1 MPKLALQI
9 RAQLENVT
17 ELQPAS
23 ASDHMLMVRVKC
35 TSCQEE
41 HPKDVGIAPNE
52 EAEVQKGRSTANLVM
67 NCSLCK
73 REMTAKFEEPT
84 AKAPLWRPYSPSEGA
99 VFSTLCVVEARGLDF
114 VGFIPVGTWK
124 CKSTE
129 SDTVFDS
136 VEFEDGAWTD
146 YDEKGG
152 ASVSIME
159 LESQWVRA

>member
-1 MPKLALQI
+1 MGSTLQKLALQI

-67 NCSLCK
+67 NCSVRLTLNRLLLSSLHERVKLTCKEVRMQLCK
-73 REMTAKFEEPT
+73 REMTA
-84 AKAPLWRPYSPSEGA
+84 SE
-99 VFSTLCVVEARGLDF
+99 
-114 VGFIPVGTWK
+114 
-124 CKSTE
+124 
-129 SDTVFDS
+129 
-136 VEFEDGAWTD
+136 
-146 YDEKGG
+146 
-152 ASVSIME
+152 
-159 LESQWVRA
+159 